1 MDKNSDLAKVIGD
14 VKKVQGKPAV
24 TSGKLDRA
32 KMVENSRQQF
42 YKNLNMQIKD
52 GTNPKPPSARPQS
65 STLAKNRSNSRELR
79 VEKNKENKNG
89 FNEEHKYAYY
99 EGIWEELQQK
109 LPWRKTPEEYQ
120 RRVDIW
126 N

>member
-14 VKKVQGKPAV
+14 VKKAQGRPV

-42 YKNLNMQIKD
+42 YKNLNIQIKD
-52 GTNPKPPSARPQS
+52 GSNPTAPGGRPQS
-65 STLAKNRSNSRELR
+65 TLPKNRSNSREQK
-79 VEKNKENKNG
+79 VSAGAGEKNNKENQNK

-99 EGIWEELQQK
+99 EGIWEEL
-109 LPWRKTPEEYQ
+109 
-120 RRVDIW
+120 
-126 N
+126 